1 MASCVLFIPLTPFGV
16 RRESK
21 MRVHRSVRSPAFLGL
36 LAAAFVGFAPDASAS
51 EFPTASSFDGPNR
64 SSGAA
69 QLRYSETKS
78 FPTDIDTGF
87 IGPEWAKIRV
97 GLDIAPVTPG
107 SPLYTID
114 MPRGALIEA
123 NWGSDRRILLKA
135 SSGNIND
142 GLLSVRHTVAPT
154 VSLTIPSVSLSVS
167 YNAGSLVN
175 KLPGAQWDYDSR
187 AQQSFM
193 PWGFQPI
200 ALSLS
205 AVNAGPT
212 GRTLF
217 SMDTGELFEFRDKS
231 ITGRFG
237 VNANAQPTFSY
248 KTTKIAIAGA
258 DGAIMSNTGELS
270 VNAIDG
276 DYMEVMT
283 TVEGEMIIT
292 GNIGVAPFFELNG
305 VPVVD
310 RVILEATVLR
320 KDFVTPSS
328 LVQFPPAIVH
338 IPMPNVHVPSRGVDV
353 GYAKGGATASKRV
366 RIDNTGEKDAV
377 MTFKSSDRQFSVPS
391 ETVTVAAKSSY
402 DVVVRF
408 NPESDSAASADIT
421 VRSNDADAPEQ
432 RFRVGGNGADVGDGE
447 NKPEGQDGCG
457 CKTAGAPSSLP
468 AGAGF
473 GLFGLASLV
482 LARRRRR

>member
-1 MASCVLFIPLTPFGV
+1 VASCVLITPPTSFGV
-16 RRESK
+16 RKESK
-21 MRVHRSVRSPAFLGL
+21 MRVHRSACSAALLGL
-36 LAAAFVGFAPDASAS
+36 FAAAIVGFAPDASAS

-69 QLRYSETKS
+69 QLRYSETRS
-78 FPTDIDTGF
+78 FPTNIDTGYL
-87 IGPEWAKIRV
+87 GPSQAQIRV
-97 GLDIAPVTPG
+97 GLDIAPVDAS

-123 NWGSDRRILLKA
+123 NWGNDRRILLKA
-135 SSGNIND
+135 SSGNITD

-154 VSLTIPSVSLSVS
+154 VSLTIPSISLNVS

-175 KLPGAQWDYDSR
+175 KLPGARWDYDSR

-205 AVNAGPT
+205 AVNAGTT

-217 SMDTGELFEFRDKS
+217 SIGTGQLFEFSGKS
-231 ITGRFG
+231 VTGTFG

-248 KTTKIAIAGA
+248 KTTKITIAGA
-258 DGAIMSNTGELS
+258 DGAITSNTGELS
-270 VNAIDG
+270 VNAVDG

-283 TVEGEMIIT
+283 TVEGEMIVT
-292 GNIGVAPFFELNG
+292 GNIGVAPFFQLDG
-305 VPVVD
+305 VPGFGT
-310 RVILEATVLR
+310 VILEATVYR
-320 KDFVTPSS
+320 RDFVTPSS

-338 IPMPNVHVPSRGVDV
+338 IGMPNVRVPYRGVDI
-353 GYAKGGATASKRV
+353 GYVKGGSTGSKRV
-366 RIDNTGEKDAV
+366 RIDNSGEKDAV
-377 MTFKSSDRQFSVPS
+377 MTFKSSNGQFSVPG

-402 DVVVRF
+402 DLMVRF
-408 NPESDSAASADIT
+408 TPESDDAATADIT
-421 VRSNDADAPEQ
+421 VRSNDADSPEQ
-432 RFRVGGNGADVGDGE
+432 TFRVGGNGADVGDGE
-447 NKPEGQDGCG
+447 GPKGQDGCG
-457 CKTAGAPSSLP
+457 CKTAGAPSPLP
-468 AGAGF
+468 APAGF